1 MRILLAIFA
10 ILAVITAT
18 TSASKYN
25 NYTKFDLFKNTGF
38 VPCPVNDKTTA
49 DVSTTDFTASRWVTT
64 QEQVCRY
71 MAGTPV
77 IIPTTPSQTAFF
89 PWYPTYLLQAV
100 SLSLSYFGLWLT
112 LRSMIKQQGTPSVRI
127 PRLFWIQL
135 PFDAARIIAFLFKA
149 IHGFADEKR
158 LAWINVLLWL
168 LPFTYIFIIYLAAQ
182 EQSTSPQY
190 TYTPTPQ
197 GIQFQTPDH
206 PEHKFQSTTEV
217 QALSHSQLKA
227 WNNIPTRWKVIL
239 ISAAI
244 GTILLFTFSLATTI
258 KHWQFRWTSPTTA
271 LDKQTYIP
279 TPEAIS
285 KPSAVGQLPDACL
298 AYLTSGK
305 LQNTEFF
312 RQDIER
318 KAFAVITT
326 LQFVFSL
333 SSLSAIFL
341 GNKNHFSRSSRVLII
356 SATITCLALLIPAFA
371 VGMVIVKEK
380 GAVLRF
386 TNDLEV
392 TGSCTF
398 AFLAMKREVGYWDVP
413 YELGFRIAMS
423 FFGAA

>member
-1 MRILLAIFA
+1 MRPIVATFA
-10 ILAVITAT
+10 LLAVITAT
-18 TSASKYN
+18 TSAAQYK
-25 NYTKFDLFKNTGF
+25 NYTEFDLFKNTGF
-38 VPCPVNDKTTA
+38 IPCPVNAKTTA
-49 DVSTTDFTASRWVTT
+49 ETSATDFAASRWVTT
-64 QEQVCRY
+64 EEQVCRY

-89 PWYPTYLLQAV
+89 PRYPTYLLQAV
-100 SLSLSYFGLWLT
+100 SLSISYLGLWLT
-112 LRSMIKQQGTPSVRI
+112 LRSVHKQQGTPSVRI

-135 PFDAARIIAFLFKA
+135 PFDAVRIIAFIFKA

-168 LPFTYIFIIYLAAQ
+168 LPFTYIFIVHQVAQ

-197 GIQFQTPDH
+197 GLEFRTPDH

-227 WNNIPTRWKVIL
+227 WNGMPTRVKVIL
-239 ISAAI
+239 VSSILA
-244 GTILLFTFSLATTI
+244 TILLVTFSLAATI
-258 KHWQFRWTSPTTA
+258 KHWQFRWTSPA
-271 LDKQTYIP
+271 SGLDKQTYIP
-279 TPEAIS
+279 LPDVIS
-285 KPSAVGQLPDACL
+285 NPNTLGQLPDTCL

-312 RQDIER
+312 RQDSER

-333 SSLSAIFL
+333 LSLPAIFL
-341 GNKNHFSRSSRVLII
+341 ENKSRLSPSSRVLIV
-356 SATITCLALLIPAFA
+356 SATITCLGLLIPAFA
-371 VGMVIVKEK
+371 AGMLIVKEK
-380 GAVLRF
+380 GTVLRF
-386 TNDLEV
+386 TNDVEE
-392 TGSCTF
+392 TGGCTF
-398 AFLAMKREVGYWDVP
+398 AFLGMKREVGYWDVP